1 MTILSASA
9 LDLDPAGCAL
19 LTSVARGRVRSR
31 IRSPWLRAS
40 AGFVAST
47 TLTVLLFVALASLP

>member
-19 LTSVARGRVRSR
+19 LTSVSSGHTATQP
-31 IRSPWLRAS
+31 RSPWLRAS

-47 TLTVLLFVALASLP
+47 TLTVLLFVALASLL